1 MRVLFITFN
10 DIYDIKTGGDQCSK
24 RNYLLLK
31 NNGNVDCIRI
41 KKESNIVNIHSILH
55 KYYPPLSAKNIKEIL
70 NKVKIMNYGIVYLD
84 SSLMGILAKKIK
96 KIYPK
101 ISIVV
106 FFHNVELDYVNV
118 RMKRGIK
125 NSVYKYLAKRQE
137 SMSLG
142 YADRTIALNIR
153 DGNRIKDL
161 YNNEIDRIIPIT
173 YEDTYKKD
181 NVEIN
186 KDKIKIGLFVGAL
199 GRANY
204 DGLKWF
210 VENSEVLNQF
220 ELQVVGKNFENVRD
234 DFRRWSINIIGTVDN
249 TDTFYENADFVIA
262 PILYGGGMKVKIAE
276 AIMYGKTI
284 VGTKEAFEG
293 YNDDSG
299 EVLIECNDIKSFDK
313 ALIRLIGSDN
323 PKFNLKS
330 RKLFKEKYCT
340 ETYINDFNELV
351 RSLDKKDHEH
361 G

>member
-1 MRVLFITFN
+1 MKALFITFN

-31 NNGNVDCIRI
+31 CNRDVDCIRI

-55 KYYPPLSAKNIKEIL
+55 QYYPPLSLKNIKEIL
-70 NKVKIMNYGIVYLD
+70 IKVKMINYGIIYLD

-96 KIYPK
+96 KINPQ

-118 RMKRGIK
+118 RMNRRFK
-125 NSVYKYLAKRQE
+125 NSVYKYLARKQE
-137 SMSLG
+137 GISLD

-153 DGNRIKDL
+153 DVNRVKEL
-161 YNNEIDRIIPIT
+161 YKKEIDDIIPIT
-173 YEDTYKKD
+173 YEDSYKKD
-181 NVEIN
+181 NVEMAKN
-186 KDKIKIGLFVGAL
+186 KIKIGLFVGAL

-210 VENSEVLNQF
+210 VENSKVLNQF
-220 ELQVVGKNFENVRD
+220 ELQVVGKNFENVRN
-234 DFRRWSINIIGTVDN
+234 DFKRYPINIIGTVDN
-249 TDTFYENADFVIA
+249 TDKFYEGADFVIA

-293 YNDDSG
+293 YTDDSG

-313 ALIRLIGSDN
+313 AIIRLIGSDGSG
-323 PKFNLKS
+323 FNIKS

-340 ETYINDFNELV
+340 DTYINYFNKLISELNE
-351 RSLDKKDHEH
+351 KDLEH
-361 G
+361 V